1 MEETM
6 SKLRYFIQKHITI
19 SEFAKL
25 LAIPSLDVEL
35 DDSPTNFYPY
45 FRLRLGT
52 TKMVARTNVHGHVVK
67 LMPISADTDGYRKI
81 ADIIAKL
88 FDTEIDVEDFSKWGS
103 AITWA
108 PKFEVSEKTWG
119 FR

>member
-1 MEETM
+1 M
-6 SKLRYFIQKHITI
+6 SKLRYFIPKHITI

-45 FRLRLGT
+45 FRLTRGT
-52 TKMVARTNVHGHVVK
+52 TKMVARTNVHGHIFK
-67 LMPISADTDGYRKI
+67 LMPISADTDGHRKI

-108 PKFEVSEKTWG
+108 PKFEVSESAWS
-119 FR
+119 F

>member
-6 SKLRYFIQKHITI
+6 SDLRYFIQKPITI

-45 FRLRLGT
+45 FRLTLGT
-52 TKMVARTNVHGHVVK
+52 TKMVARTNEHGHVVK
-67 LMPISADTDGYRKI
+67 LMPIGADTDGHRKI

-108 PKFEVSEKTWG
+108 PKFEVSEKDW
-119 FR
+119 

>member
-1 MEETM
+1 M

-45 FRLRLGT
+45 FRLTLGT
-52 TKMVARTNVHGHVVK
+52 TKM
-67 LMPISADTDGYRKI
+67 
-81 ADIIAKL
+81 
-88 FDTEIDVEDFSKWGS
+88 

-108 PKFEVSEKTWG
+108 PKFEVSEKDWG

>member
-1 MEETM
+1 MEEPM

-19 SEFAKL
+19 SEFAKV

-45 FRLRLGT
+45 FRLTLGNT
-52 TKMVARTNVHGHVVK
+52 TMVARTNVHGHVVQ
-67 LMPISADTDGYRKI
+67 LIPISADSDGHRKI
-81 ADIIAKL
+81 ADIIAEL
-88 FDTEIDVEDFSKWGS
+88 FDTEIEVEDFSKWGS
-103 AITWA
+103 AIPCA
-108 PKFEVSEKTWG
+108 PKFEVSEKAGG

>member
-6 SKLRYFIQKHITI
+6 SDLRYFIQKHITI

-45 FRLRLGT
+45 FRLTLGT

-67 LMPISADTDGYRKI
+67 LMPVSADTDGHRKI

-88 FDTEIDVEDFSKWGS
+88 FDTEIDVEDFSKWVS

-108 PKFEVSEKTWG
+108 PKFEVSESAWS
-119 FR
+119 F

>member
-6 SKLRYFIQKHITI
+6 SDLRYFIQKPITI

-45 FRLRLGT
+45 FRLTLGT
-52 TKMVARTNVHGHVVK
+52 TKMVARTNVHGHAVK
-67 LMPISADTDGYRKI
+67 LMPIGADTDGHRKI

-108 PKFEVSEKTWG
+108 PKFEVSESAWS
-119 FR
+119 F

>member
-1 MEETM
+1 MVEPT

-19 SEFAKL
+19 SEFAKV

-45 FRLRLGT
+45 FRLTLGK
-52 TKMVARTNVHGHVVK
+52 TKMVARTNWQGHVVQLK
-67 LMPISADTDGYRKI
+67 PISADADGHRKI
-81 ADIIAKL
+81 AAIIAEL
-88 FDTEIDVEDFSKWGS
+88 FDTEIEVEDFSHWGS
-103 AITWA
+103 AMPWA
-108 PKFEVSEKTWG
+108 KFKVSENSWG

>member
-1 MEETM
+1 MEEAM
-6 SKLRYFIQKHITI
+6 SDLRYFIQKPITI

-45 FRLRLGT
+45 FRLTLGT

-67 LMPISADTDGYRKI
+67 LMPIGADTDGHRKI

-108 PKFEVSEKTWG
+108 PKFEVSESAWS
-119 FR
+119 F

>member
-19 SEFAKL
+19 SEFAKV

-45 FRLRLGT
+45 FRLTLGT

-67 LMPISADTDGYRKI
+67 LMPIGAETDGHRKI

-108 PKFEVSEKTWG
+108 PKFEVSEKTRG

>member
-1 MEETM
+1 MEEPM

-19 SEFAKL
+19 SEFAKV

-45 FRLRLGT
+45 FRLTRGT

-67 LMPISADTDGYRKI
+67 LMPISADTDGHCKI
-81 ADIIAKL
+81 VDIIAKL

-108 PKFEVSEKTWG
+108 PKFEVSEKDWG